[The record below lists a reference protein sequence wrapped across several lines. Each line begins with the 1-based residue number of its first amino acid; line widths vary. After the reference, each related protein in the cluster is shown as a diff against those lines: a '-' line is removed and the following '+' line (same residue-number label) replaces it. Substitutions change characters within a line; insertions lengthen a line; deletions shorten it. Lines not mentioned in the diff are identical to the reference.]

1 MVPGTTP
8 LTKMQEQPTPSSTS
22 GAAAS
27 DAISA
32 DALDALLEADMAER
46 DSANATSAET
56 VDVATKS
63 VGRLGARPAPL
74 GRRLSLTG
82 LLASG
87 GGSAKLLVG
96 APSARPSP
104 ARAGAEPVSLVARRE
119 AGTDAATLKAE
130 GKACKELRAV
140 GYDWRELIEAG
151 FAKAP
156 LMNAGF
162 NVTRLGVTG
171 CDELGISGQQLREVG
186 TLSCCCCFHDL
197 SLTFHGRP

>member
-1 MVPGTTP
+1 MNCEGHVNGERRRERAAHVPMPLMRAVVLATTHDDIEAQKVCDWQHP
-8 LTKMQEQPTPSSTS
+8 LAVQRAIHGE
-22 GAAAS
+22 AAS
-27 DAISA
+27 
-32 DALDALLEADMAER
+32 
-46 DSANATSAET
+46 TY
-56 VDVATKS
+56 
-63 VGRLGARPAPL
+63 
-74 GRRLSLTG
+74 
-82 LLASG
+82 ASG